1 MRFHKKEAM
10 VKFGEFDP
18 ILYSD
23 QKELSESYRKN
34 RELSREE
41 RLILYRDSEYKR
53 IVKEKDKINKIIILG
68 WILAFT
74 ILIITIIMY
83 YMNILNESFI
93 LVNTLFVIDIF
104 FTIYLYFKQYNKY
117 DKLRERDLYLAI
129 LDIKKNI
136 SDLSNLIEN
145 INKKTKT

>member
-1 MRFHKKEAM
+1 MRIHKKEAM

-23 QKELSESYRKN
+23 QKELSEIYRKN
-34 RELSREE
+34 RELSREK
-41 RLILYRDSEYKR
+41 RLILYRDYEYKR
-53 IVKEKDKINKIIILG
+53 IVKEKDKINIIIIIG

-93 LVNTLFVIDIF
+93 LVNALFVIDIF
-104 FTIYLYFKQYNKY
+104 FTIYLYSKQYNKY
-117 DKLRERDLYLAI
+117 DKLRERDMYLNI

-136 SDLSNLIEN
+136 NDLIEN